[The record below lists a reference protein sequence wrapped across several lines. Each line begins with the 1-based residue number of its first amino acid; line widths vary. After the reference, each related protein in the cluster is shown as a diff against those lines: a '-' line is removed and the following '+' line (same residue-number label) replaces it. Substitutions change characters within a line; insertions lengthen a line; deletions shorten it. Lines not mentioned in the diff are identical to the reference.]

1 VMDGGAGNDT
11 VSYAYATSAV
21 DVTLALTKA
30 QATGGSGTDTLKSIE
45 NLAGSNFN
53 DSLTGNDAANEL
65 AGGSGNDTL
74 NGGLGNDTLSGGAG
88 SDTIRFDTLLNALT
102 NRDTITDFNVVAD
115 TIELENAIF
124 ASLTS
129 TGTLAAGSFHAGAGV
144 SAADAD
150 DYILYDSASG
160 ALFYDADGN
169 GVGTAVPFATLG
181 GGLALSSSDF
191 MVT

>member
-1 VMDGGAGNDT
+1 MTVLTDT
-11 VSYAYATSAV
+11 ASYAYAAAAV
-21 DVTLALTKA
+21 NVSLATTAA
-30 QATGGSGTDTLKSIE
+30 QPTGGSGSDTLLSIE

-53 DSLTGNDAANEL
+53 DRLTGNDAANEL

-150 DYILYDSASG
+150 DFILYDSASG

-169 GVGTAVPFATLG
+169 GAGAAVQFASLS
-181 GGLALSSSDF
+181 GGLALSNADF
-191 MVT
+191 LVT